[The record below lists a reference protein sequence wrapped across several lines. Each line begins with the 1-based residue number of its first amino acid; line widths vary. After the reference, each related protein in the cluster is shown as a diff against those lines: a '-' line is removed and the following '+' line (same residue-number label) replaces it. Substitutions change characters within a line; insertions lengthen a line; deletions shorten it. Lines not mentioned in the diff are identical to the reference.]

1 MARAAGKP
9 VIVSTQILT
18 SMIDHPYPTRAEMT
32 DVAFAVRDGVETLLL
47 TGETAQGSFPAECVD
62 AMRRCIEASQTYFTS
77 L

>member
-1 MARAAGKP
+1 
-9 VIVSTQILT
+9 
-18 SMIDHPYPTRAEMT
+18 MT